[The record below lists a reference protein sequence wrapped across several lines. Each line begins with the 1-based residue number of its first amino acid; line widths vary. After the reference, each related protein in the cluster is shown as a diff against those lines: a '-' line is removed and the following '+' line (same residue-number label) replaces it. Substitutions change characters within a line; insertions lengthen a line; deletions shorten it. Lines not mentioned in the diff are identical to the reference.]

1 MTVMTA
7 MAGELLRSP
16 DARFE
21 GLPDFPW
28 APQYV
33 EIQGLRIHRIDE
45 GPREAR
51 PILLLH
57 GEPTSGYLYRNFIP
71 PLSES
76 DRVIVPDH
84 MGTRSPS

>member
-7 MAGELLRSP
+7 MAGEILRSP

-33 EIQGLRIHRIDE
+33 EIQGLRIHRVD
-45 GPREAR
+45 AR
-51 PILLLH
+51 LFFRIIYASLVVVGVKLICDGLW
-57 GEPTSGYLYRNFIP
+57 G
-71 PLSES
+71 
-76 DRVIVPDH
+76 
-84 MGTRSPS
+84 